1 MTSDLEARL
10 AEPVQRV
17 SSLERKQSSAGR
29 ILLALGAL
37 LVIVTLAIVAPTV
50 IFWH

>member
-10 AEPVQRV
+10 AELEQRV
-17 SSLERKQSSAGR
+17 SSLERKQRSAGC

-37 LVIVTLAIVAPTV
+37 CL
-50 IFWH
+50 